1 MYRFATALGLG
12 LTLTAGQAFAEEKA
26 HEHGHATLNVA
37 VEERGVEM
45 ELTAPG
51 ADIVGF
57 EHQPGSD
64 ADRAA
69 ITEAVATLQKGLFT
83 FAPGAGCELEATG
96 IYSALLP
103 GGEPVHSGEHHHDD
117 DHKDD
122 HGHGHKHDHGHGHK
136 HDDHK
141 DEHAHGEKDD
151 DHAHGEKDHDHKDDH
166 AHGEKH
172 DDDKHDDH
180 AHGEKHDDHAHGD
193 AEEHAEFRVHFHYE
207 CKDTA
212 ALTGFETSYFSTFPN
227 AQELDVAAITG
238 NGQVAAE
245 LTADNA
251 SIDF

>member
-12 LTLTAGQAFAEEKA
+12 LTLTAGQALAEEKA
-26 HEHGHATLNVA
+26 HEHGHASLNVA
-37 VEERGVEM
+37 VEEGGVEM

-69 ITEAVATLQKGLFT
+69 ITKAVAALQKGLFT
-83 FAPGAGCELEATG
+83 FAAGAGCELEATG

-122 HGHGHKHDHGHGHK
+122 H
-136 HDDHK
+136 K

-172 DDDKHDDH
+172 DD
-180 AHGEKHDDHAHGD
+180 HAHGD
-193 AEEHAEFRVHFHYE
+193 EEEHAEFRVHFHYE

-212 ALTGFETSYFSTFPN
+212 ALTGFETSYFSAFPN
-227 AQELDVAAITG
+227 AKELDVAAITG
-238 NGQVAAE
+238 NGQLAAE